1 MRDDEKDRRRMTEQ
15 LRQRAD
21 ESNEVTNHVVFDFT
35 GLDKPSVG
43 DLALILT
50 ARLSTGP
57 EDSVWV
63 RSLPWRTARILE
75 VLRLDH
81 LFRHYPDAEDQVH

>member
-1 MRDDEKDRRRMTEQ
+1 MRNDEKDGRGVTEQ

-21 ESNEVTNHVVFDFT
+21 ESSEATNHVVFDFT

-50 ARLSTGP
+50 ARLRSRP
-57 EDSVWV
+57 EDYFWV
-63 RSLPWRTARILE
+63 RSLPWRTARIFE

-81 LFRHYPDAEDQVH
+81 LFRHYPDAEGEPN

>member
-1 MRDDEKDRRRMTEQ
+1 MRDDEKNGRKVTEQ
-15 LRQRAD
+15 LRERAVEQD
-21 ESNEVTNHVVFDFT
+21 EAQNHVVFDFT

-50 ARLSTGP
+50 ARLNSGP
-57 EDSVWV
+57 ADNVWV
-63 RSLPWRTARILE
+63 RSLPWRTARIFE

-81 LFRHYPDAEDQVH
+81 LFRRYPDSEGELH